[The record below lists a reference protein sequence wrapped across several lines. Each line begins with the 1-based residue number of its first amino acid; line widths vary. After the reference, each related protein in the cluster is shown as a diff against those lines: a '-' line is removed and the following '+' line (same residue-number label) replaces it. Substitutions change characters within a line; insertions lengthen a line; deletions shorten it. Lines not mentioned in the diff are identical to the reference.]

1 MTMAMMDG
9 VGGAPSTGMSR
20 RRKAAM
26 IVQMMIAQ
34 GRNLS
39 LQELPEEVQLD
50 LTRELSALKIID
62 RGTVHAVAEEFAQ
75 VLEDVGLTAPGSLGR
90 VVDAMSETISPEAAA
105 RLKTEEAERRI
116 AANPWAQISKLEV
129 DDIVPIMQEESIEVA
144 AVVLSKIPVPKAA
157 QVLGKLP
164 GDLARNITFAVSK
177 TSGIL
182 PGAVSRIGQAIARA
196 HCMKPAPAFPVTP
209 DTRVGAI
216 LDSSGTKTREEVL
229 EGLTNEDP
237 DFADQVRK
245 AIFTFADIATRV
257 KAMDIPNLTRSVN
270 GETLIT
276 AMTFA
281 LASGGGEAEAAEFI
295 LANMSQ
301 RMADQ
306 LREDIADRGKI
317 RKSEGEEGMKEV
329 VTAIRET
336 VDAGQMQL
344 IELDDDDEDE

>member
-1 MTMAMMDG
+1 MTMALADTT
-9 VGGAPSTGMSR
+9 GAAPISGMSR

-26 IVQMMIAQ
+26 VVQMMIAQ

-50 LTRELSALKIID
+50 LTREITALKIID
-62 RGTVHAVAEEFAQ
+62 RDTLHAVADEFAE
-75 VLEDVGLTAPGSLGR
+75 VLERVGLTAPGSLGSA
-90 VVDAMSETISPEAAA
+90 VEAMSETISAEAAA
-105 RLKTEEAERRI
+105 RLRTEEAERRI
-116 AANPWAQISKLEV
+116 AANPWAQIGKLEN
-129 DDIVPIMQEESIEVA
+129 DDIVPIMEQESIEVA
-144 AVVLSKIPVPKAA
+144 AVVLSKLPVPKAA

-164 GDLARNITFAVSK
+164 GDLARRITFAVSK

-196 HCMKPAPAFPVTP
+196 HCMKPAPAFPTAP
-209 DTRVGAI
+209 DSRVGAI
-216 LDSSGTKTREEVL
+216 LDSSGSKTREDVL
-229 EGLTNEDP
+229 EGLTSDDP
-237 DFADQVRK
+237 NFADQVRK
-245 AIFTFADIATRV
+245 AIFTFADIAPRV
-257 KAMDIPNLTRSVN
+257 RAMDIPNLTRSVN
-270 GETLIT
+270 GDTLIT

-281 LASGGGEAEAAEFI
+281 LAAGSGEAESAEFI

-317 RKSEGEEGMKEV
+317 RKAEGEEAMKEV

-344 IELDDDDEDE
+344 IDLDEDEDE